1 MTENE
6 KKEQDV
12 RTTEL
17 LALRE
22 KVGIAIQTA
31 ETAEQQAERVL
42 RNFGEAKEGLERA
55 MNIF

>member
-6 KKEQDV
+6 KKEQIA
-12 RTTEL
+12 RATEL
-17 LALRE
+17 AALRK

-31 ETAEQQAERVL
+31 ETAEEQATRVL